1 MSYEAKPGSAAHKL
15 IEHFK
20 KHPEAKLYSDE
31 VARLTGAKSSDLT
44 ALMTAA
50 YQAKMIECRKEMV
63 AGVAGR
69 LWSAGSALKAQLQQG
84 QAGVQTSAPTKANS
98 PAPASTPANAARAPA
113 VAATVADDVAS
124 MVPCGVASM
133 VPCGVVPRMAPAQP
147 PAGYKAPTAV
157 VPAPAVP
164 RPSVVAPFTLAT
176 VLPGNAVVHDKL
188 PRPADTPKRNEN
200 PVRDALLQLG
210 VDQAIEFDT
219 TEIRRFQM
227 TAARITKAQPGLK
240 FSTHRLS
247 PERAATWRD
256 A

>member
-20 KHPEAKLYSDE
+20 QHPEAKLYSDE

-44 ALMTAA
+44 ALMAAA
-50 YQAKMIECRKEMV
+50 YQAKMIDCRKESV

-69 LWSAGSALKAQLQQG
+69 LWSAGIALKAQLQQG

-98 PAPASTPANAARAPA
+98 PAPASTPVNAARAPA

-124 MVPCGVASM
+124 MVPCGV
-133 VPCGVVPRMAPAQP
+133 VPRMAPAQP
-147 PAGYKAPTAV
+147 PAGYKATTAV
-157 VPAPAVP
+157 APAPAVAMA
-164 RPSVVAPFTLAT
+164 SVAAPFTLAT

-227 TAARITKAQPGLK
+227 TAARITKAQPNLK

-247 PERAATWRD
+247 PQRAATWRD

>member
-20 KHPEAKLYSDE
+20 QHPEAKLYSDE

-44 ALMTAA
+44 ALMAAA
-50 YQAKMIECRKEMV
+50 YQAKMIDSQKETV

-84 QAGVQTSAPTKANS
+84 QASVQTSAPTKAAS
-98 PAPASTPANAARAPA
+98 PVPAPTPVNAARAPA
-113 VAATVADDVAS
+113 VAATVADD
-124 MVPCGVASM
+124 VASM

-164 RPSVVAPFTLAT
+164 RAPFTLAT